1 MPKKILLV
9 EDEAIIALSEA
20 RLLKKHNF
28 IVDTAL
34 SGEDAV
40 DMVKSDPEI
49 SLVLMDINL
58 GKGMDGT
65 AAAADILE
73 IRDLP
78 IIFLTSHSEKQ
89 YVDRVEQI
97 SGYGYVLKNSGEFV
111 LIESIRMAYK
121 LFDASSKIKESEQ
134 KYRAAFMTS
143 PDSVNIN
150 RLDGLYVDINEG
162 FTYLTGYTRKDV
174 IGRFSSEI
182 NIWAVPEDRE
192 KLVKGL
198 KQDGIVKNLES
209 VFRCK
214 DGSLKTGLMS
224 ARPISLHGEPHI
236 LSITRDISEKKEVE
250 NQLKRS
256 EHRFKAIFE
265 QAADGILIGN
275 AGGIITEA
283 NRNMTELTGYSR
295 EELVGRNIR
304 VLFDDQE
311 MAERPLSYRRV
322 YAGET
327 VQRERNIR
335 KKDGTLVPVI
345 MSSKKVDDDCLQAIF
360 HDISSLRAAEES
372 LMISEERL
380 RMAVEGGRDGLW
392 DWNLENNEAYH
403 SDRFA
408 RMLGYEP
415 EELPYTSEAWSE
427 LLHPEDRDRAFRNVE
442 EYLSGEKDI
451 YESVFRLRAK
461 DGSYRWISGRGKAIF
476 NEEGV
481 PVRFVGFNMDI
492 SGQKLAEEKYRTI
505 VHTMQDGFL
514 LIDGNAHISDVNGA
528 YCSMTGFS
536 RTELLEMSIGDID
549 LLETGKEIQDHI
561 HRILENRG
569 ETFETIHRTAGDNS
583 LFVEVS
589 ATPLPNEKALVVIV
603 RDITGRKNEE
613 QHLQSLV
620 EEKDYLMKEFSHRAK
635 NNLAM
640 ILALI
645 RLKSTVLENR
655 VDLSDI
661 ERHIEA
667 INILNTRLYQGS
679 SFSSINLHT
688 YLQEILETVFS
699 FSSFP
704 VRIINDVAEISMD
717 HRRAIPIALLTN
729 EIAINALKHGFS
741 DEKEPSFMVCLTQ
754 DFSRGEYSLT
764 LSNSGRPFPEDID
777 FDDSRSLGMQLIPAF
792 VKQLQGSITLSRN
805 PVPVF
810 SITFPVV

>member
-20 RLLKKHNF
+20 RVLKKHNF
-28 IVDTAL
+28 IVDTAFN
-34 SGEDAV
+34 GENAIEL
-40 DMVKSDPEI
+40 VKSDPEI

-65 AAAADILE
+65 EAAAGILR
-73 IRDLP
+73 IRDIP

-143 PDSVNIN
+143 PDSININ
-150 RLDGLYVDINEG
+150 RLDGLYVEINEG
-162 FTYLTGYTRKDV
+162 FTSLTGFTREDV
-174 IGRFSSEI
+174 IGRLSSEI
-182 NIWAVPEDRE
+182 DIWAIPEDRE
-192 KLVKGL
+192 KLINGL
-198 KQDGIVKNLES
+198 KQDGIVENLES
-209 VFRCK
+209 VFRCR

-224 ARPISLHGEPHI
+224 ARLFSLHGEPHI
-236 LSITRDISEKKEVE
+236 LSITRDISEKKEIEV
-250 NQLKRS
+250 QLKRS

-275 AGGIITEA
+275 VEGIITEA

-304 VLFDDQE
+304 VLFDQQE
-311 MAERPLSYRRV
+311 IADRPLSYRRV

-327 VQRERNIR
+327 VQQERNIR

-345 MSSKKVDDDCLQAIF
+345 MNSKKVDDDCLQAIF

-380 RMAVEGGRDGLW
+380 RMAVEGSRDGLW
-392 DWNLENNEAYH
+392 DWNLETNEAYH

-408 RMLGYEP
+408 RMLGYDP
-415 EELPYTSEAWSE
+415 DELPYTSEAWSE
-427 LLHPEDRDRAFRNVE
+427 LLHPEDREQAFKSVE
-442 EYLSGEKDI
+442 DYLSGSENI
-451 YESVFRLRAK
+451 YESVFRMRAK

-476 NEEGV
+476 NAEGA

-514 LIDGNAHISDVNGA
+514 LIDGNAHITDVNGA
-528 YCSMTGFS
+528 YCSLTGFS
-536 RTELLEMSIGDID
+536 RAELLEMSIGDID
-549 LLETGKEIQDHI
+549 LLETGKDVHDHI
-561 HRILENRG
+561 HRIMESGG
-569 ETFETIHRTAGDNS
+569 ETFETIHRTAGNNS
-583 LFVEVS
+583 LFVEIS
-589 ATPLPNEKALVVIV
+589 ATPLPNEKAFVVIV

-635 NNLAM
+635 NNLSM
-640 ILALI
+640 ILSLI
-645 RLKSTVLENR
+645 RLKSTTLENQ

-667 INILNTRLYQGS
+667 INILNTRLYRGN
-679 SFSSINLHT
+679 SFSSINLHA
-688 YLQEILETVFS
+688 YLQEVLETVFS

-704 VRIINDVAEISMD
+704 IRIVNDVAEISMD

-729 EIAINALKHGFS
+729 EIAINALKHGFGE
-741 DEKEPSFMVCLTQ
+741 EKDPSFTVQLTQ

-764 LSNSGRPFPEDID
+764 LSNSGRPFPEDVD
-777 FDDSRSLGMQLIPAF
+777 FNDTRSLGMQLIPAF

>member
-20 RLLKKHNF
+20 RVLKKHNF
-28 IVDTAL
+28 IVDTAFN
-34 SGEDAV
+34 GENAIEL
-40 DMVKSDPEI
+40 VKSDPEI

-65 AAAADILE
+65 EAAAGILR
-73 IRDLP
+73 IRDIP

-143 PDSVNIN
+143 PDSININ
-150 RLDGLYVDINEG
+150 RFDGLYVEINEG
-162 FTYLTGYTRKDV
+162 FTSLTGFTREDV
-174 IGRFSSEI
+174 IGRLSSEI
-182 NIWAVPEDRE
+182 DIWAIPEDRE
-192 KLVKGL
+192 KLINGL
-198 KQDGIVKNLES
+198 KQDGIVENLES
-209 VFRCK
+209 VFRCR

-224 ARPISLHGEPHI
+224 ARLFSLHGEPHI
-236 LSITRDISEKKEVE
+236 LSITRDISEKKEIEV
-250 NQLKRS
+250 QLKRS

-275 AGGIITEA
+275 VEGIITEA

-304 VLFDDQE
+304 VLFDQQE
-311 MAERPLSYRRV
+311 IADRPLSYRRV

-327 VQRERNIR
+327 VQQERNIR

-345 MSSKKVDDDCLQAIF
+345 MNSKKVDDDCLQAIF

-380 RMAVEGGRDGLW
+380 RMAVEGSRDGLW
-392 DWNLENNEAYH
+392 DWNLETNEAYH

-408 RMLGYEP
+408 RMLGYDP
-415 EELPYTSEAWSE
+415 DELPYTSEAWSE
-427 LLHPEDRDRAFRNVE
+427 LLHPEDREQAFKSVE
-442 EYLSGEKDI
+442 DYLSGSENI
-451 YESVFRLRAK
+451 YESVFRMRAK

-476 NEEGV
+476 NAEGA

-514 LIDGNAHISDVNGA
+514 LIDGNAHITDVNGA
-528 YCSMTGFS
+528 YCSLTGFS
-536 RTELLEMSIGDID
+536 RAELLEMSIGDID
-549 LLETGKEIQDHI
+549 LLETGKDVHDHI
-561 HRILENRG
+561 HRIMESGG
-569 ETFETIHRTAGDNS
+569 ETFETIHRTAGNNS
-583 LFVEVS
+583 LFVEIS
-589 ATPLPNEKALVVIV
+589 ATPLPNEKAFVVIV

-635 NNLAM
+635 NNLSM
-640 ILALI
+640 ILSLI
-645 RLKSTVLENR
+645 RLKSTTLENQ

-667 INILNTRLYQGS
+667 INILNTRLYRGN
-679 SFSSINLHT
+679 SFSSINLHA
-688 YLQEILETVFS
+688 YLQEVLETVFS

-704 VRIINDVAEISMD
+704 IRIVNDVAEISMD

-729 EIAINALKHGFS
+729 EIAINALKHGFGE
-741 DEKEPSFMVCLTQ
+741 EKDPSFTVQLTQ

-764 LSNSGRPFPEDID
+764 LSNSGRPFPEDVD
-777 FDDSRSLGMQLIPAF
+777 FNDTRSLGMQLIPAF